1 MLGWSLGFD
10 DKVTR
15 MTREAANADP
25 GVWLW
30 FDYDPAEQL
39 EFAKTRPTTTARRE
53 KPAAWRKLHMVG
65 SGDTTT
71 VISDPNNKT
80 QPYRFK
86 EGTKAGQKAEIRR
99 VMEERFQRD
108 NKAPWKVGI
117 DVAEN

>member
-1 MLGWSLGFD
+1 MQGWALHFD
-10 DKVTR
+10 DRVTR
-15 MTREAANADP
+15 MTHEAANADP

-30 FDYDPAEQL
+30 FSYDPTEQL
-39 EFAKTRPTTTARRE
+39 EFAKTRPTCAEGE
-53 KPAAWRKLHMVG
+53 KAAAWSKQHMIG

-71 VISDPNNKT
+71 VIADPNDKT
-80 QPYRFK
+80 KPYRFK

-108 NKAPWKVGI
+108 NKASWKVGI